1 MSENSSKSEVKK
13 QRVFGSDFRLFF
25 LRFGLRKC
33 SLNRVFLVF
42 LSKTPILQKSLF
54 CLSEIAIF
62 QDFGLKKSSQNR
74 YQNAFKNKIEKKG
87 SNIEFRPP
95 FWPRKTSKIASKS
108 DAKRSL
114 FRDVM
119 ELASNSLQIKGG
131 HRFWTTNKA
140 THMIRSSSSFP
151 PPPPHPLP
159 HTHPS
164 IHPSIH

>member
-1 MSENSSKSEVKK
+1 MGIQNAANIVKKPLKFEVKK
-13 QRVFGSDFRLFF
+13 HRIFGSDFRGFF

-33 SLNRVFLVF
+33 SLNRAFLVS

-54 CLSEIAIF
+54 FLSEIAIF

-108 DAKRSL
+108 DAERRL
-114 FRDVM
+114 VRDAM
-119 ELASNSLQIKGG
+119 EIVPESAKINGG
-131 HRFWTTNKA
+131 HSFLTTNKA
-140 THMIRSSSSFP
+140 THMIRSS
-151 PPPPHPLP
+151 
-159 HTHPS
+159 PS
-164 IHPSIH
+164 IHP